1 MTYKPISIQL
11 EPKSI
16 AICNEPPL
24 ELKNCLQNALQHQ
37 ADVFEAAKDHDIVL
51 DLAPTGTGKTK
62 AGLAVLLQQPHKNA
76 VYIAPTNA
84 LIEQQAEAAKQ
95 FIQVTQGKINH
106 HVQPVSAREIRQWSN
121 DRVGVRGGE
130 KLYNLIRNPA
140 SVFPEVGANRP
151 LLLVT
156 NPDIFYYATF
166 FRYNRLDQGNI
177 AYSFL
182 TQFGTII
189 FDEFHLYNAKQLVGL
204 LFYLVYLHEFGFF
217 KQNVKVILLT
227 ATPEPAC
234 KQVFELLAAQGVRIK
249 EIDGE
254 SGSQRLP
261 SQTAVKLEIRP
272 QRSRDEFLA
281 EITDEVVRRFHDN
294 VGQSGAV
301 ILDSLD
307 LINRLYSAL
316 KAKGLESQIGRITG
330 PAPKLD
336 RQRAMQCPIILATST
351 VDVGFNFERQPAP
364 ERQNLDWLIFSARD
378 RAAFWQR
385 LGRVGR
391 VLGKAQTDMPSEAIA
406 YLKEKAWEQDITSL
420 DVTGGRMA
428 LKEKLDSL
436 RCMER
441 PFLQVYW
448 QSEALLETARPLVIL
463 EDALKSLSQES
474 LISKLFETLK
484 VVFGG
489 KSEWKYYRNRM
500 QAFLFAEKLQKA
512 PIVAKDDKQRNFVEV
527 WSRNSY
533 DARYYFLM
541 AFLKAKHPDDAEDL
555 KEKRTSRETW
565 DKEIAKT
572 SNANRR
578 DDIAEEMKA
587 FAEEWLNSY
596 APIFQFRSSLFENIH
611 IRDPQNLLL
620 DISEE
625 TELDPIHLLRNY
637 EFAQHGD
644 VIEVTNRAKTLYEIS
659 FYLPYQGTADE
670 FKNMK
675 LNRLTAFQ
683 NCKVRLKQ
691 SGATKP
697 TNLLGDLRKALEKS
711 WLAGVIVPT
720 TVNQGIIFYLRKQ
733 GVQSYPI
740 TVQCDDF
747 SKDYTFFTG
756 IDAIMAAAMN
766 GVKIRLMDEEE
777 FWIT

>member
-1 MTYKPISIQL
+1 MTYDPISIQL
-11 EPKSI
+11 EPRSI
-16 AICNEPPL
+16 ATCNDPPS
-24 ELKNCLQNALQHQ
+24 ELKDFLQNALQHQ
-37 ADVFEAAKDHDIVL
+37 VDVFEAAKDHDIAL

-62 AGLAVLLQQPHKNA
+62 AGLSVLLHQPSKNA

-84 LIEQQAEAAKQ
+84 LIEQQSEAAKQ
-95 FIQVTQGKINH
+95 FIQSTQGKINH
-106 HVQPVSAREIRQWSN
+106 HVQAVSAKEIRQWSN
-121 DRVGVRGGE
+121 DRVGIRGGE

-166 FRYNRLDQGNI
+166 FHYNRLDQGNI

-234 KQVFELLAAQGVRIK
+234 KQVFETLAAQGVRIK

-254 SGSQRLP
+254 SGSYRLP

-272 QRSRDEFLA
+272 QRSRDEFLT
-281 EITDEVVRRFHDN
+281 EIADEVIRRFNDN

-307 LINRLYSAL
+307 QINRLHSAL
-316 KAKGLESQIGRITG
+316 KANGLESQIGRITG

-351 VDVGFNFERQPAP
+351 VDVGFNFERQPAA

-378 RAAFWQR
+378 RSAFWQR
-385 LGRVGR
+385 IGRVGR
-391 VLGKAQTDMPSEAIA
+391 VLGKTQTDIPSDAIA
-406 YLKEKAWEQDITSL
+406 YLKEKAWEQDIASL

-436 RCMER
+436 KCMER

-512 PIVAKDDKQRNFVEV
+512 PIVAKDDKQWNFAEV

-541 AFLKAKHPDDAEDL
+541 TFLKAKHPDDADAL

-596 APIFQFRSSLFENIH
+596 APIFQFRSSLFENVRIC
-611 IRDPQNLLL
+611 DPRNLLL
-620 DISEE
+620 DVSEE

-637 EFAQHGD
+637 DFAQRGD
-644 VIEVTNRAKTLYEIS
+644 IIEVINRAETPYEIS
-659 FYLPYQGTADE
+659 FHLSYQGTADG
-670 FKNMK
+670 FKNTK

-691 SGATKP
+691 SGVTKP
-697 TNLLGDLRKALEKS
+697 TNLLGDLQKALEKS

-720 TVNQGIIFYLRKQ
+720 TTNQGIVFYLRKQ
-733 GVQSYPI
+733 GIQSYPI

-756 IDAIMAAAMN
+756 IDAIMTAAMN
-766 GVKIRLMDEEE
+766 GIKIRLMDEEE

>member
-1 MTYKPISIQL
+1 LFQLTYSFAVEPTAMAYDPISMQL
-11 EPKSI
+11 EPRSI
-16 AICNEPPL
+16 APCDEPPP
-24 ELKNCLQNALQHQ
+24 ELKDCLQNALQHQ
-37 ADVFEAAKDHDIVL
+37 VDVFEAAKNHDIIL

-84 LIEQQAEAAKQ
+84 LIEQQSEAAKQ
-95 FIQVTQGKINH
+95 FIQATQGAINH
-106 HVQPVSAREIRQWSN
+106 HVQPVSAKEIRQWSN

-182 TQFGTII
+182 TQFSTII

-217 KQNVKVILLT
+217 KQKVKVILLT

-234 KQVFELLAAQGVRIK
+234 KQVFEILAAQGVRIK

-254 SGSQRLP
+254 SGEHRLP
-261 SQTAVKLEIRP
+261 SQTAVNLEIRP

-294 VGQSGAV
+294 VGQSGAA

-307 LINRLYSAL
+307 LINRLHSAL

-351 VDVGFNFERQPAP
+351 VDVGFNFERNLPP

-385 LGRVGR
+385 IGRVGR
-391 VLGKAQTDMPSEAIA
+391 VLGKTQTDIPSEAIA
-406 YLKEKAWEQDITSL
+406 YLKEKAWEQNIASL
-420 DVTGGRMA
+420 DKTGGRIA
-428 LKEKLDSL
+428 LQKKLEEL
-436 RCMER
+436 KCLER

-463 EDALKSLSQES
+463 EDALKALSQES
-474 LISKLFETLK
+474 LITQLFETLK
-484 VVFGG
+484 TVFGG
-489 KSEWKYYRNRM
+489 KRNWKHYRSRM
-500 QAFLFAEKLQKA
+500 QGLLLAEALQKTLV
-512 PIVAKDDKQRNFVEV
+512 IAKNEKQWNFSKV
-527 WSRNSY
+527 WSRGDY
-533 DARYYFLM
+533 GAKCH
-541 AFLKAKHPDDAEDL
+541 FLKTFLEAKHIDDAEDF
-555 KEKRTSRETW
+555 KAKRTTVKNW
-565 DKEIAKT
+565 DDAINK
-572 SNANRR
+572 R
-578 DDIAEEMKA
+578 DDIAEEMKV

-596 APIFQFRSSLFENIH
+596 APIFQFRSSLFENVH

-625 TELDPIHLLRNY
+625 TEIDPVHLLRNY
-637 EFAQHGD
+637 EFAQRGD
-644 VIEVTNRAKTLYEIS
+644 VIEVTNRAKTPYEIS

-670 FKNMK
+670 FKNIK
-675 LNRLTAFQ
+675 LNRL
-683 NCKVRLKQ
+683 R
-691 SGATKP
+691 
-697 TNLLGDLRKALEKS
+697 
-711 WLAGVIVPT
+711 IV
-720 TVNQGIIFYLRKQ
+720 
-733 GVQSYPI
+733 
-740 TVQCDDF
+740 D
-747 SKDYTFFTG
+747 
-756 IDAIMAAAMN
+756 
-766 GVKIRLMDEEE
+766 
-777 FWIT
+777 